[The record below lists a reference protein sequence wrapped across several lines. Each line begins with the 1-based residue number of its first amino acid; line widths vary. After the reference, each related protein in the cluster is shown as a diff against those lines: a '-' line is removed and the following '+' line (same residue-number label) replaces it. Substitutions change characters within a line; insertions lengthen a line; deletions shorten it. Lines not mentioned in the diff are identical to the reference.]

1 MRVRSRAKPSATSL
15 ASNTTRYGT
24 SVSRSTHDRS
34 HDEPWVG
41 KWRPS
46 DRIGG
51 VKRAAAAAP
60 SRPRKSRRR
69 GFALSSIIA
78 SLSNKGHNL
87 VVDNRR
93 RLEADGGPVL
103 LEGEHATAAE
113 RLHAPHR
120 PARRDFEPYALRPD
134 GVGAVDQTPCQV
146 GSRVGEQM
154 QRVAWLRLP
163 GERFQQ

>member
-51 VKRAAAAAP
+51 GERAAAAAP
-60 SRPRKSRRR
+60 RRPRKSRRR
-69 GFALSSIIA
+69 GFAPSSIIPP
-78 SLSNKGHNL
+78 LSNKGPHPL
-87 VVDNRR
+87 VHKPRPPQADRR
-93 RLEADGGPVL
+93 PGL
-103 LEGEHATAAE
+103 LEGEAAT
-113 RLHAPHR
+113 
-120 PARRDFEPYALRPD
+120 PAGGR
-134 GVGAVDQTPCQV
+134 
-146 GSRVGEQM
+146 
-154 QRVAWLRLP
+154 
-163 GERFQQ
+163 